1 MNMKKSEIVL
11 LAKKLPKNC
20 WEALSFSH
28 TSYDG
33 KYPPTSNDHAN
44 LLRAKGFEEAGYP
57 DPLVERAIREN
68 LMERPKTKNYENKD

>member
-1 MNMKKSEIVL
+1 MDMKKSEIVMMG
-11 LAKKLPKNC
+11 KNLPKEW

-44 LLRAKGFEEAGYP
+44 LLRARGFEEAGLP
-57 DPLVERAIREN
+57 DPLVERAVAEN
-68 LMERPKTKNYENKD
+68 LMELPKTRNYENQD